1 MIALISTEQLEK
13 QGQLMVKQLKNR
25 YNDPTKNKR
34 FLIGID
40 RSKMRLYDVES
51 SAQNQLSDSG
61 SQKSSPVVAVP
72 FSRPRVSAGKSFGAI
87 KT

>member
-40 RSKMRLYDVES
+40 RAKMRLFDVEN
-51 SAQNQLSDSG
+51 SAQGQLADSG
-61 SQKSSPVVAVP
+61 SSTVAAVP
-72 FSRPRVSAGKSFGAI
+72 FARPRVASGKTFGAI